1 MEASLDKCIVRV
13 MILSH
18 KIEMKRPWIV
28 VLCTGVPILELDN
41 LMMRW
46 RGDCVLTQTR
56 VSVEVNMLR
65 HLLRKTNFK

>member
-46 RGDCVLTQTR
+46 RGDCVLTQTG